1 MKKHLREE
9 KRALKK
15 YPIQIKI
22 LFLATIFYIN
32 TSAQIPIDGFCNLSE
47 FSTLQNYFSLFPIDF
62 NNDGWRDLILTDQTT
77 TNYVSQT
84 WDKSKYIKPIIRNS
98 GIKFSE
104 LRLLESNK
112 SSGRRYGFISRSS
125 RQVGIFGFSKN
136 GSVSI
141 LNRLKLNSYPSNI
154 DAADIDH
161 DGKSELLISGGS
173 FEGLSIIKEVSKS
186 LKEINISNKTAY
198 NFNAFIDLDYDSY
211 PDIAAANLLNN
222 SIILFYNDGKGNFS
236 ESRSLGFETQIK
248 NIKADDVNSDGFTD
262 LIYINNKNFQVL
274 VGDSVSS
281 FFEKINISTEG
292 VPEEY
297 TILDFNAD
305 GYNDISYLSEDN
317 VYLLFGKSGN
327 SFYNPVLYLRKEG
340 LVDIISF
347 IDRSGRKLCLLNKNG
362 AVYIIDKINI
372 SQNNFSISIGE
383 SAVNLGLFDLGNDN
397 ISDLYFRDEAL
408 NTLNILTSRFNR
420 PSVNFYSFPLLQNS
434 EHVIVDDSRSMEKTF
449 YCYTIGSNYI
459 ELLRVNFK
467 SGDYTR
473 RVHYTDG
480 PISDL
485 KITSDRLKDRQT
497 IYVLIKKNKMLF
509 LQSFDFRDFR
519 YLNSGVTE
527 IAQNVENGSLL
538 LDMYKEI
545 FYFTRPA
552 SSVILKQATF
562 NRNVTDVKQ
571 LAYFP
576 VISKFQVDINCF
588 NDKNI
593 KENITV
599 ASFCKDDSTSIT
611 LLTNNK
617 QKNITINKFVL
628 QSGMTKYIDGENSN
642 SILMY
647 DSINGRLK
655 KLTLDRRLQNIEIED
670 IFESKNI
677 NSYIVMPLNKK
688 VDFLIYADTINHR
701 INFQQIK

>member
-15 YPIQIKI
+15 YPIEIKI
-22 LFLATIFYIN
+22 LFLLIIFYLN
-32 TSAQIPIDGFCNLSE
+32 TSAQIPIDGFCNLNE
-47 FSTLQNYFSLFPIDF
+47 FSTLQNQVSLFPIDF
-62 NNDGWRDLILTDQTT
+62 NNDGWRDLFLADQST
-77 TNYVSQT
+77 TNYVSQA
-84 WDKSKYIKPIIRNS
+84 WDKSKYAKPIIRNS

-112 SSGRRYGFISRSS
+112 SSGRSYGFISRSN
-125 RQVGIFGFSKN
+125 RQVGIVSFSKN
-136 GSVSI
+136 GSISI

-154 DAADIDH
+154 DAADIDR

-173 FEGLSIIKEVSKS
+173 FEGLSIIKEVTKS

-198 NFNAFIDLDYDSY
+198 NFHAFIDLDYDSY

-222 SIILFYNDGKGNFS
+222 SIMLFYNDGKGNFS

-248 NIKADDVNSDGFTD
+248 NIKADDINSDGFTD
-262 LIYINNKNFQVL
+262 IIYINNKNFQIL

-292 VPEEY
+292 MPEEY

-305 GYNDISYLSEDN
+305 GYNDIAYLSEDN

-340 LVDIISF
+340 LVDISSF
-347 IDRSGRKLCLLNKNG
+347 IDRGGRKLCLLNKNG
-362 AVYIIDKINI
+362 IVYIIDKINI
-372 SQNNFSISIGE
+372 YQNSFSISIGE
-383 SAVNLGLFDLGNDN
+383 SAANLGLFDLGNDN
-397 ISDLYFRDEAL
+397 IFDLYFRDEAL

-434 EHVIVDDSRSMEKTF
+434 KNIIVDDSRSIEKTF
-449 YCYTIGSNYI
+449 YCYTIGGNHI

-467 SGDYTR
+467 NGDYTR

-497 IYVLIKKNKMLF
+497 IYVLINKNKMLF

-571 LAYFP
+571 LAYFS
-576 VISKFQVDINCF
+576 VISKFQIDINCF

-593 KENITV
+593 KENITI
-599 ASFCKDDSTSIT
+599 ASFSKDDSTSVT
-611 LLTNNK
+611 LLSNNK

-647 DSINGRLK
+647 DSINGKLK
-655 KLTLDRRLQNIEIED
+655 RVTLDVRLRNVEVED

-677 NSYIVMPLNKK
+677 NSYIVMPLNRKM
-688 VDFLIYADTINHR
+688 DFLIYTDTINHR